1 MRKAFTLAEVL
12 ITIAI
17 IGVIIATIVG
27 KHRTNTENSDFVDN
41 TKSEITHNVIVSE
54 EFSDNEIN
62 TTLGTDIDKMNL
74 DSCKELVIR
83 KYNNNK
89 MKIYCRR

>member
-1 MRKAFTLAEVL
+1 MKRAFTLAEVL
-12 ITIAI
+12 ITLAI
-17 IGVIIATIVG
+17 IGVIIAIMVG
-27 KHRTNTENSDFVDN
+27 KYAKNNEPDFVDN
-41 TKSEITHNVIVSE
+41 TKSEYTHNITVSE

-74 DSCKELVIR
+74 DNCKELVIR
-83 KYNNNK
+83 KHNNR